1 MDIDVMESHGRSW
14 KVNRSIPYRKSRVV
28 LLVEPLPDLLSL
40 VEGNAAGI
48 LTEVPDPSLL

>member
-48 LTEVPDPSLL
+48 LTEVPHPSLL